1 MDRYKCP
8 CTYIYDEKNGCAE
21 FRNPPGTVF
30 QKLPDEWACPKC
42 GYEKECFRKLEED
55 TEELIVQSGK
65 GDKMTKHDV
74 VVFRPYPF
82 ATGQKIYIEEGPRKG
97 DWEVI
102 GVSDRT
108 VKLKCPIS
116 FREFEWKQFCYFV
129 EQQPGREW
137 PQKD

>member
-1 MDRYKCP
+1 
-8 CTYIYDEKNGCAE
+8 
-21 FRNPPGTVF
+21 
-30 QKLPDEWACPKC
+30 
-42 GYEKECFRKLEED
+42 
-55 TEELIVQSGK
+55 
-65 GDKMTKHDV
+65 MTKQEV

-82 ATGQKIYIEEGPRKG
+82 VIGQKIHIEEGPRRG

-129 EQQPGREW
+129 EEQSGREW